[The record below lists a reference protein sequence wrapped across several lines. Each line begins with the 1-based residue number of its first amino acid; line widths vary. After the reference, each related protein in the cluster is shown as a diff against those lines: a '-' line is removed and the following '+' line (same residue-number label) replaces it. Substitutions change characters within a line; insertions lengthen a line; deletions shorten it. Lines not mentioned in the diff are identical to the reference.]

1 MKEINNEKMK
11 VILSK
16 LTIKEQEL
24 LGLIKHNHKL
34 RILYMIG
41 DSNGIT
47 YEDAVI
53 SLDNPFLKPLTE
65 ALNKL
70 DILEGHWGIML
81 DKKHVEENKKLGN
94 INNFEYDLLMLII
107 DYCDKEES
115 IKFLTKY
122 NYETSKENINYLEE
136 FEGIFV
142 SDTEYSFLVYE
153 GYELN

>member
-1 MKEINNEKMK
+1 MKEIDNEKMK

-16 LTIKEQEL
+16 LTIEEQEL

-41 DSNGIT
+41 DTNGVT

-70 DILEGHWGIML
+70 DIIEGHWGIML

-94 INNFEYDLLMLII
+94 INNFEYNLLMLII
-107 DYCDKEES
+107 DYCDKEET
-115 IKFLTKY
+115 IKFLKKY
-122 NYETSKENINYLEE
+122 NYVTSKENINYLEE
-136 FEGIFV
+136 FKGIFV
-142 SDTEYSFLVYE
+142 SETEYSFLVYE

>member
-1 MKEINNEKMK
+1 
-11 VILSK
+11 
-16 LTIKEQEL
+16 
-24 LGLIKHNHKL
+24 
-34 RILYMIG
+34 MIG
-41 DSNGIT
+41 DANGAT

-70 DILEGHWGIML
+70 DSIEGHWGIML

-142 SDTEYSFLVYE
+142 SETEYSFLVYK